1 MFHYSNFGKFGEG
14 LKKYADLDGYV
25 PECHSDL
32 AEMNWPEGWEGGL
45 DDEWEF
51 VEEAIFETRHAELK
65 LWRFNTEIQGM
76 TLEGDPAAL
85 ELRYESYCNDG
96 NYLLTY
102 KLTGGDEVRAMAT
115 WLVDL
120 AAKCEDGLDAGE
132 HAVEWFGLEDPTL
145 TQNDWTFAAVCE
157 HEGVTLEWC

>member
-1 MFHYSNFGKFGEG
+1 MFHYSNFGKFGED

-25 PECHSDL
+25 PECQDDIE
-32 AEMNWPEGWEGGL
+32 EMDWPEGWEDGL
-45 DDEWEF
+45 DESEYEF
-51 VEEAIFETRHAELK
+51 VQEAIYETKCAVLN
-65 LWRFNTEIQGM
+65 LWRWRNEIHGM
-76 TLEGDPAAL
+76 TLEGEPGAL
-85 ELRYESYCNDG
+85 QLRYESYCNEG
-96 NYLLTY
+96 GYILTY
-102 KLTGGDEVRAMAT
+102 KLDGRDVADMAT

-145 TQNDWTFAAVCE
+145 TQNAWTFAAVCE

>member
-25 PECHSDL
+25 PECQSDL
-32 AEMNWPEGWEGGL
+32 DEMDWPEGWEDDL
-45 DDEWEF
+45 DEYEF
-51 VEEAIFETRHAELK
+51 VQEAIYETKMAEMTT
-65 LWRFNTEIQGM
+65 WRCRNEIQGM
-76 TLEGDPAAL
+76 TLEGAPAAL
-85 ELRYESYCNDG
+85 QLRYESYCNDG
-96 NYLLTY
+96 DYILTY
-102 KLTGGDEVRAMAT
+102 KLTDGDEVITTAT

-145 TQNDWTFAAVCE
+145 TQRDWTFAAVCD
-157 HEGVTLEWC
+157 HEGVTLEWT